1 MEILEMILCI
11 RFGANDTES
20 SSEVIASS
28 TVVSSRVMTHF
39 GVSVLLTSVR
49 RFADDFFFFF

>member
-28 TVVSSRVMTHF
+28 TVYSELKGNDSF
-39 GVSVLLTSVR
+39 WC
-49 RFADDFFFFF
+49 